1 MVMDANMQACMFA
14 YACVFEQTQIST
26 RCLFNYAGI
35 TKLLTTYNFHL
46 I

>member
-1 MVMDANMQACMFA
+1 MVMDANMQACMFV

-26 RCLFNYAGI
+26 RCLLNYAGI
-35 TKLLTTYNFHL
+35 TKLLTSYTSHL